1 MIHQSHPLD
10 YIAFDRTM
18 QVGQFSNRVH
28 FYKFPISYQ
37 VIRTSFNEKIIL
49 SQDLVYKI
57 VPDLESDEYKRER
70 KFYTERGLP
79 CPKDQ
84 ALEQESEEKR
94 AAEAEAAMTPDAN
107 TNMDFHRFDEQ
118 VSIFNYKISI

>member
-1 MIHQSHPLD
+1 M
-10 YIAFDRTM
+10 
-18 QVGQFSNRVH
+18 
-28 FYKFPISYQ
+28 
-37 VIRTSFNEKIIL
+37 
-49 SQDLVYKI
+49 
-57 VPDLESDEYKRER
+57 PDLEVDEFKRER
-70 KFYTERGLP
+70 KFYSERGLP

-118 VSIFNYKISI
+118 VRLIPSGNNEFIANLKIIAEK